1 MGDPDVRSL
10 LTAGSDMVGP
20 RVKKPLPSRDQYMTD
35 WDIVR
40 LLSNVR
46 RRRYFM
52 NERYEASKM
61 FFCKKTA
68 DVQHFR

>member
-40 LLSNVR
+40 LLSNVPE
-46 RRRYFM
+46 
-52 NERYEASKM
+52 N
-61 FFCKKTA
+61 
-68 DVQHFR
+68 